1 MVVYLR
7 EGECEMAGPIPE
19 NLQAV
24 ADAIMHDI
32 IAEDIRLEQR
42 RPKHAKRTVPA
53 SSPQY
58 MGGTTRII
66 VPEPPQ
72 RSRSGSWWPRNP
84 YTAS

>member
-42 RPKHAKRTVPA
+42 RPKHAWTP
-53 SSPQY
+53 S
-58 MGGTTRII
+58 
-66 VPEPPQ
+66 PEPPQ

-84 YTAS
+84 YTTS